1 MNGAASIVKEQR
13 GFTLI
18 EVLIGLVLLSIML
31 SLLFGSIRM
40 GARIWE
46 AGETR
51 AAELDRILVVQNFL
65 RRQLTTVRPILDDLN
80 SGEATFSFSGSAD
93 SLQFVSDLP
102 SSAHRKGLHLFNLEL
117 ADDDDSNVLIVK
129 LKAFYPPLDGAE
141 AAIEDVRLISGVDSV
156 VYSYFGVE
164 DFTEKPADGRWTEE
178 WQDKEFLPFLIKI
191 EIHMQNGRDWPALLV
206 EPKLSASEESLN
218 GLSDGP
224 FD

>member
-1 MNGAASIVKEQR
+1 MDSASR

-18 EVLIGLVLLSIML
+18 EILIGLVLLSIML

-51 AAELDRILVVQNFL
+51 AAELDRMLIVHNFL
-65 RRQLTTVRPILDDLN
+65 RRQLTTIRPLLDDLN
-80 SGEATFSFSGSAD
+80 NEDANFSFSGTAE

-117 ADDDDSNVLIVK
+117 AEDNDSQVLVAK
-129 LKAFYPPLDGAE
+129 LKAFFPTLDGAE
-141 AAIEDVRLISGVDSV
+141 ASIEDVRLLSGVDSV
-156 VYSYFGVE
+156 AYSYFGVE
-164 DFTEKPADGRWTEE
+164 EFDQKPADGRWMED

-191 EIHMQNGRDWPALLV
+191 VIHLKNGRDWPALLV
-206 EPKLSASEESLN
+206 EPKLSASEESLT